1 MSGLATKSLLR
12 SSFTGSGGMIQPNDI
27 KSAANILIQ
36 QSGGPGL
43 SGNRRLEEF
52 HINLATRLAN
62 DSRVQD
68 IYCEHLYDETWERPA
83 SQSLKDTEEF
93 CAHKR
98 EAIRQMLN
106 QVEHYIGESKIIQEE
121 IKVLEDREAHPAV
134 STAGFELSTTET
146 KYSDSPQNIS
156 KAFVLVE
163 TLQKAFQ
170 AVASVDPEL
179 VKSKFV
185 KVPTA
190 IMSMMLDLIAKIWG
204 SDKSQEAKTGEAAE
218 GLQDEIRAEAKPCPG
233 VSRLVINIASFLI
246 TLSLIRRFASAKDMD
261 KIEMTVQSYI
271 AIRAR
276 PETEGER
283 GLM

>member
-156 KAFVLVE
+156 KAVCHTDYSYVHVSHSVFLVR
-163 TLQKAFQ
+163 
-170 AVASVDPEL
+170 
-179 VKSKFV
+179 
-185 KVPTA
+185 
-190 IMSMMLDLIAKIWG
+190 IGRDLAKG
-204 SDKSQEAKTGEAAE
+204 FSSGGFCRSRTC
-218 GLQDEIRAEAKPCPG
+218 EI
-233 VSRLVINIASFLI
+233 
-246 TLSLIRRFASAKDMD
+246 
-261 KIEMTVQSYI
+261 
-271 AIRAR
+271 
-276 PETEGER
+276 
-283 GLM
+283 

>member
-121 IKVLEDREAHPAV
+121 IKVLEDREGVVPN
-134 STAGFELSTTET
+134 SKFSGFQLIHIIT
-146 KYSDSPQNIS
+146 DSPS
-156 KAFVLVE
+156 
-163 TLQKAFQ
+163 
-170 AVASVDPEL
+170 
-179 VKSKFV
+179 
-185 KVPTA
+185 
-190 IMSMMLDLIAKIWG
+190 G
-204 SDKSQEAKTGEAAE
+204 SLHGR
-218 GLQDEIRAEAKPCPG
+218 I
-233 VSRLVINIASFLI
+233 
-246 TLSLIRRFASAKDMD
+246 
-261 KIEMTVQSYI
+261 
-271 AIRAR
+271 
-276 PETEGER
+276 
-283 GLM
+283 